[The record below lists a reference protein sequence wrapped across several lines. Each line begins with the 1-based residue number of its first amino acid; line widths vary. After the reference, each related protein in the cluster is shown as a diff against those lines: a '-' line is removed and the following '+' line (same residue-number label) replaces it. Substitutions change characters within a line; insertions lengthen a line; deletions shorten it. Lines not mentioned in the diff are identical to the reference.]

1 LGFRPIKHK
10 TNPYEALAKL
20 YHLGFKIIKMIKRTL
35 LFGNPAYLSTKN
47 EQIVIS
53 YPNKEQETKTV
64 AIEDIGVIVLENQQI
79 TITNGLLEKL
89 INNNVALIN
98 CDQQHLPIGLLMP
111 LNGHTEQS
119 ERFKHQINAS
129 APLKKNLWQQTIS
142 SKIMN
147 QARLLKKKGIPM
159 RKMELWA
166 KEVTSGD
173 ALNHESR
180 AAVFYWQSLSL
191 ILSIEDGT
199 FNRGQKGMPP
209 NNLLNYGYAILR
221 AITARA
227 IVSSGM
233 LPTLGI
239 FHRNKYNAY
248 CLADDIMEPYRPCVD
263 LIVCHLMETEDN
275 VDELTVEIKKQLL
288 SIVSID
294 VFIDGKNSPLM
305 VAMSRT
311 THSLQECFEGTARK
325 ILYPIYV

>member
-1 LGFRPIKHK
+1 
-10 TNPYEALAKL
+10 
-20 YHLGFKIIKMIKRTL
+20 MIKRTL
-35 LFGNPAYLSTKN
+35 FFGNPAYLSTKN

-53 YPNKEQETKTV
+53 YPDKEQETKTV

-89 INNNVALIN
+89 TNNNVALIN
-98 CDQQHLPIGLLMP
+98 CDQYHLPIGLLMP

-119 ERFKHQINAS
+119 ERFKNQINAS
-129 APLKKNLWQQTIS
+129 TPLKKNLWQQTIS

-147 QARLLKKKGIPM
+147 QAGLLKEKGIPM
-159 RKMELWA
+159 RKMEIWA

-180 AAVFYWQSLSL
+180 AALYYWPNL
-191 ILSIEDGT
+191 IQVENFT
-199 FNRGQKGMPP
+199 RGQKGVAP

-248 CLADDIMEPYRPCVD
+248 CLADDIMEPYRPYVD
-263 LIVCHLMETEDN
+263 LIVSHIMETEDSYK
-275 VDELTVEIKKQLL
+275 ELTVNIKKQLL
-288 SIVSID
+288 SIASID
-294 VFIDGKNSPLM
+294 VCIDGKNSPLM

-311 THSLQECFEGTARK
+311 THSLHECFEGTARK
-325 ILYPIYV
+325 ILYPVYV

>member
-1 LGFRPIKHK
+1 
-10 TNPYEALAKL
+10 
-20 YHLGFKIIKMIKRTL
+20 MIKRTL
-35 LFGNPAYLSTKN
+35 FFGNPAYLSTKN
-47 EQIVIS
+47 QQIVIT
-53 YPNKEQETKTV
+53 YPDKEQETKTV

-98 CDQQHLPIGLLMP
+98 CDQYHLPIGLLMP

-119 ERFKHQINAS
+119 ERFKNQINAS

-142 SKIMN
+142 AKIRN
-147 QARLLKKKGIPM
+147 QAGLLKEKGIPC
-159 RKMELWA
+159 RKMELWS

-180 AAVFYWQSLSL
+180 AAVFYWPNL
-191 ILSIEDGT
+191 IKVENFT
-199 FNRGQKGMPP
+199 RGQKGIAP

-248 CLADDIMEPYRPCVD
+248 CLADDIMEPYRPFVD
-263 LIVCHLMETEDN
+263 LIVCHIMETEDTIE
-275 VDELTVEIKKQLL
+275 ELTIDIKKQLL
-288 SIVSID
+288 SIATID

-311 THSLQECFEGTARK
+311 THSLQECFEGKSRK

>member
-1 LGFRPIKHK
+1 
-10 TNPYEALAKL
+10 
-20 YHLGFKIIKMIKRTL
+20 MIKRTL
-35 LFGNPAYLSTKN
+35 FFGNPAYLSTKN

-53 YPNKEQETKTV
+53 YPDKEQEVKTV
-64 AIEDIGVIVLENQQI
+64 AIEDIGVIVLENHQI
-79 TITNGLLEKL
+79 TITNGLLAKL
-89 INNNVALIN
+89 TRNNVALIN
-98 CDQQHLPIGLLMP
+98 CDQQHMPIGLLLP

-119 ERFKHQINAS
+119 QRFKNQINAS
-129 APLKKNLWQQTIS
+129 APLKKKLWQQTVS

-147 QARLLKKKGIPM
+147 QAGLLKDKGIPC

-173 ALNHESR
+173 VLNHESR
-180 AAVFYWQSLSL
+180 AAVYYWKNL
-191 ILSIEDGT
+191 IAIESFT
-199 FNRGQKGMPP
+199 RGQEGIAP

-221 AITARA
+221 GITARA

-248 CLADDIMEPYRPCVD
+248 CLADDIMEPYRPYVD
-263 LIVCHLMETEDN
+263 LIVCNIMETADSFE
-275 VDELTVEIKKQLL
+275 ELTIDIKKQLL
-288 SIVSID
+288 SIASID

-311 THSLQECFEGTARK
+311 TNSLQQCFEGTARK

>member
-1 LGFRPIKHK
+1 
-10 TNPYEALAKL
+10 
-20 YHLGFKIIKMIKRTL
+20 MIKRTL
-35 LFGNPAYLSTKN
+35 FFGNPAYLSTKN

-53 YPNKEQETKTV
+53 YPYKEQETKTV

-89 INNNVALIN
+89 IHNNVALIN
-98 CDQQHLPIGLLMP
+98 CDQYHLPIGLLMP

-119 ERFKHQINAS
+119 ERFKNQINAS

-142 SKIMN
+142 AKIIN
-147 QARLLKKKGIPM
+147 QAGLLKEKGIPC

-180 AAVFYWQSLSL
+180 AAVYYWPNL
-191 ILSIEDGT
+191 IKIENFT
-199 FNRGQKGMPP
+199 RGQKGIAP

-248 CLADDIMEPYRPCVD
+248 CLADDIMEPYRPYVD
-263 LIVCHLMETEDN
+263 LIVCHIMETEDTFE
-275 VDELTVEIKKQLL
+275 ELTIDIKKQLL
-288 SIVSID
+288 SIASID

-311 THSLQECFEGTARK
+311 THSLHECFDGTARK
-325 ILYPIYV
+325 ILYPVYV

>member
-1 LGFRPIKHK
+1 
-10 TNPYEALAKL
+10 
-20 YHLGFKIIKMIKRTL
+20 MIKRTL
-35 LFGNPAYLSTKN
+35 FFGNPAYLSTKN

-53 YPNKEQETKTV
+53 YPDKEQETKTV

-89 INNNVALIN
+89 IHNNVALIN
-98 CDQQHLPIGLLMP
+98 CDQYHLPIGLLMP

-119 ERFKHQINAS
+119 ERFKNQINAS

-142 SKIMN
+142 AKIIN
-147 QARLLKKKGIPM
+147 QAGLLKEKGIPC

-180 AAVFYWQSLSL
+180 AAVYYWPNL
-191 ILSIEDGT
+191 IKIENFT
-199 FNRGQKGMPP
+199 RGQKGIAP

-248 CLADDIMEPYRPCVD
+248 CLADDIMEPYRPYVD
-263 LIVCHLMETEDN
+263 LIVCHIMETEDTFE
-275 VDELTVEIKKQLL
+275 ELTIDIKKQLL
-288 SIVSID
+288 STASID

-311 THSLQECFEGTARK
+311 THSLHECFDGTARK
-325 ILYPIYV
+325 ILYPVYV

>member
-1 LGFRPIKHK
+1 
-10 TNPYEALAKL
+10 
-20 YHLGFKIIKMIKRTL
+20 MIKRTL
-35 LFGNPAYLSTKN
+35 FFGNPAYLSTKN

-53 YPNKEQETKTV
+53 YPDKEQETKTV

-89 INNNVALIN
+89 TNNNVALIN
-98 CDQQHLPIGLLMP
+98 CDQYHLPIGLLMP
-111 LNGHTEQS
+111 LNGHTEQT
-119 ERFKHQINAS
+119 ERFKNQINAS
-129 APLKKNLWQQTIS
+129 VPLKKNLWQQTIS
-142 SKIMN
+142 AKIMN
-147 QARLLKKKGIPM
+147 QAGLLKEKGIPC

-180 AAVFYWQSLSL
+180 AAVYYWQNL
-191 ILSIEDGT
+191 ITVDDFT
-199 FNRGQKGMPP
+199 RGQKGIPP

-239 FHRNKYNAY
+239 FHRNKYNSY
-248 CLADDIMEPYRPCVD
+248 CLADDIMEPYRPYVD
-263 LIVCHLMETEDN
+263 LIVCHIMETEDSY
-275 VDELTVEIKKQLL
+275 DELTTDIKKQLL
-288 SIVSID
+288 SIASID

-311 THSLQECFEGTARK
+311 THSLHECFEGTARK
-325 ILYPIYV
+325 ILYPVYV

>member
-1 LGFRPIKHK
+1 
-10 TNPYEALAKL
+10 
-20 YHLGFKIIKMIKRTL
+20 MIKRTL
-35 LFGNPAYLSTKN
+35 FFGNPAYLSTKN

-53 YPNKEQETKTV
+53 YPDKEQETKTV

-89 INNNVALIN
+89 IHNNVALIN
-98 CDQQHLPIGLLMP
+98 CDQYHLPIGLLMP

-119 ERFKHQINAS
+119 ERFKNQINAS

-142 SKIMN
+142 AKINN
-147 QARLLKKKGIPM
+147 QAGLLKEKGIPC

-180 AAVFYWQSLSL
+180 AAVFYWQNL
-191 ILSIEDGT
+191 ITVENFT
-199 FNRGQKGMPP
+199 RGQKGIAP

-248 CLADDIMEPYRPCVD
+248 CLADDIMEPYRPFVD
-263 LIVCHLMETEDN
+263 LIVCHIMETEDTFE
-275 VDELTVEIKKQLL
+275 ELTIDIKKQLL
-288 SIVSID
+288 SIASID

-311 THSLQECFEGTARK
+311 THSLHECFEGKTRK
-325 ILYPIYV
+325 ILYPVYV

>member
-1 LGFRPIKHK
+1 
-10 TNPYEALAKL
+10 
-20 YHLGFKIIKMIKRTL
+20 MIKRTL
-35 LFGNPAYLSTKN
+35 FFGNPAYLSTKN

-53 YPNKEQETKTV
+53 YPDKEQESKTV

-89 INNNVALIN
+89 TNNNVALIN
-98 CDQQHLPIGLLMP
+98 CDRCHLPIGLLMP
-111 LNGHTEQS
+111 LNGHTEQT
-119 ERFKHQINAS
+119 ERFKNQINAS
-129 APLKKNLWQQTIS
+129 VPLKKNLWQQTIS
-142 SKIMN
+142 AKILN
-147 QARLLKKKGIPM
+147 QAGLLKEKGIPC

-166 KEVTSGD
+166 REVTSGD

-180 AAVFYWQSLSL
+180 AAVFYWQNL
-191 ILSIEDGT
+191 ITIENFT
-199 FNRGQKGMPP
+199 RGQKGIPP

-248 CLADDIMEPYRPCVD
+248 CLADDIMEPYRPYVD
-263 LIVCHLMETEDN
+263 LIVCHIMETEDSYE
-275 VDELTVEIKKQLL
+275 ELTTDFKKQLL
-288 SIVSID
+288 TIASID

-311 THSLQECFEGTARK
+311 THSLHECFEGTARK
-325 ILYPIYV
+325 ILYPVYV

>member
-1 LGFRPIKHK
+1 
-10 TNPYEALAKL
+10 
-20 YHLGFKIIKMIKRTL
+20 MIKRTL
-35 LFGNPAYLSTKN
+35 FFGNPAYLSTKN

-53 YPNKEQETKTV
+53 YPDKEHETKTV

-79 TITNGLLEKL
+79 TVTNGLLEKL

-98 CDQQHLPIGLLMP
+98 CDQYHLPIGLIMP
-111 LNGHTEQS
+111 LSGHTEQT
-119 ERFKHQINAS
+119 ERFKIQIDAS

-147 QARLLKKKGIPM
+147 QAGLLKEMGIPM
-159 RKMELWA
+159 RKMEVWA

-173 ALNHESR
+173 TLNHESR
-180 AAVFYWQSLSL
+180 AAVYYWQSLSST
-191 ILSIEDGT
+191 LSKGKET
-199 FNRGQKGMPP
+199 FNRGQNGLPP

-248 CLADDIMEPYRPCVD
+248 CLADD
-263 LIVCHLMETEDN
+263 LMIGRAH
-275 VDELTVEIKKQLL
+275 V
-288 SIVSID
+288 
-294 VFIDGKNSPLM
+294 
-305 VAMSRT
+305 
-311 THSLQECFEGTARK
+311 
-325 ILYPIYV
+325 

>member
-1 LGFRPIKHK
+1 
-10 TNPYEALAKL
+10 
-20 YHLGFKIIKMIKRTL
+20 MIKRTL
-35 LFGNPAYLSTKN
+35 FFGNPAYLSTKN

-53 YPNKEQETKTV
+53 YPNKEHETKTV

-89 INNNVALIN
+89 TNNNVALIN
-98 CDQQHLPIGLLMP
+98 CDQYHLPIGLLMP

-119 ERFKHQINAS
+119 ERFKNQINAS
-129 APLKKNLWQQTIS
+129 VPLKKNLWQQTIS
-142 SKIMN
+142 AKIMN
-147 QARLLKKKGIPM
+147 QAGLLKEKGIPC

-180 AAVFYWQSLSL
+180 AAVFYWQSL
-191 ILSIEDGT
+191 IT
-199 FNRGQKGMPP
+199 VPNFTRGQKGIPP

-248 CLADDIMEPYRPCVD
+248 CLADDIMKPYRPYVD
-263 LIVCHLMETEDN
+263 LIVCHIIDTEDSY
-275 VDELTVEIKKQLL
+275 DELTIEIKKQLL
-288 SIVSID
+288 SIATID
-294 VFIDGKNSPLM
+294 VCIDGKNSPLM

-311 THSLQECFEGTARK
+311 THSLQECFAGAARK

>member
-1 LGFRPIKHK
+1 
-10 TNPYEALAKL
+10 
-20 YHLGFKIIKMIKRTL
+20 MIKRTL
-35 LFGNPAYLSTKN
+35 FFGNPAYLSTKN

-53 YPNKEQETKTV
+53 YPDKEQETKTV

-89 INNNVALIN
+89 TNNNVALIN
-98 CDQQHLPIGLLMP
+98 CDQYHLPIGLLMP
-111 LNGHTEQS
+111 LNGHTEQT
-119 ERFKHQINAS
+119 ERFKNQINAS

-142 SKIMN
+142 TKIMN
-147 QARLLKKKGIPM
+147 QAGLLKEKGIPC

-180 AAVFYWQSLSL
+180 AAVYYWQNLVTV
-191 ILSIEDGT
+191 ENFT
-199 FNRGQKGMPP
+199 RGQKGIPP

-248 CLADDIMEPYRPCVD
+248 CLADDIMEPYRPYVD
-263 LIVCHLMETEDN
+263 LIVCHIMETEDSY
-275 VDELTVEIKKQLL
+275 DELTTDIKKQLL
-288 SIVSID
+288 SIASID

-311 THSLQECFEGTARK
+311 THSLHECFEGTARK
-325 ILYPIYV
+325 ILYPVYV

>member
-1 LGFRPIKHK
+1 
-10 TNPYEALAKL
+10 
-20 YHLGFKIIKMIKRTL
+20 MIKRTL
-35 LFGNPAYLSTKN
+35 FFGNPAYLSTKN

-53 YPNKEQETKTV
+53 YPDKEQETKTV

-89 INNNVALIN
+89 TNNNVALIN
-98 CDQQHLPIGLLMP
+98 CDQYHLPIGLLMP

-119 ERFKHQINAS
+119 ERFKNQINAS

-142 SKIMN
+142 CKIIN
-147 QARLLKKKGIPM
+147 QAGLLNEKGIPC
-159 RKMELWA
+159 RKMEIWA

-180 AAVFYWQSLSL
+180 AAVFYWQNL
-191 ILSIEDGT
+191 IQIENFT
-199 FNRGQKGMPP
+199 RGQKGIAP

-248 CLADDIMEPYRPCVD
+248 CLADDIMEPYRPYVD
-263 LIVCHLMETEDN
+263 LIVCHIMETEDN
-275 VDELTVEIKKQLL
+275 YEELTIEIKKQLL
-288 SIVSID
+288 SIASID
-294 VFIDGKNSPLM
+294 VLIDGKNSPLM

-311 THSLQECFEGTARK
+311 THSLHECFEGTARK
-325 ILYPIYV
+325 ILYPIYS

>member
-1 LGFRPIKHK
+1 
-10 TNPYEALAKL
+10 
-20 YHLGFKIIKMIKRTL
+20 MIKRTL
-35 LFGNPAYLSTKN
+35 FFGNPAYLSTKN

-53 YPNKEQETKTV
+53 YPEKEQETKTV
-64 AIEDIGVIVLENQQI
+64 AIEDIGIIVLENQQI

-98 CDQQHLPIGLLMP
+98 CDQSHLPIGLFMP

-119 ERFKHQINAS
+119 ERFKNQINAT

-142 SKIMN
+142 SKITN
-147 QARLLKKKGIPM
+147 QAGLLKEKGIPM

-173 ALNHESR
+173 ALNHEAR
-180 AAVFYWQSLSL
+180 AAVYYWKNL
-191 ILSIEDGT
+191 IQIENFT
-199 FNRGQKGMPP
+199 RGQKGIPP

-221 AITARA
+221 ALTARA

-248 CLADDIMEPYRPCVD
+248 CLADDIMEPYRPFVD
-263 LIVCHLMETEDN
+263 LIVCHIMETEDTFE
-275 VDELTVEIKKQLL
+275 ELTIDIKKQLL
-288 SIVSID
+288 SIATLD

-311 THSLQECFEGTARK
+311 TNSLYECFEGKSRK
-325 ILYPIYV
+325 ILYPVYV